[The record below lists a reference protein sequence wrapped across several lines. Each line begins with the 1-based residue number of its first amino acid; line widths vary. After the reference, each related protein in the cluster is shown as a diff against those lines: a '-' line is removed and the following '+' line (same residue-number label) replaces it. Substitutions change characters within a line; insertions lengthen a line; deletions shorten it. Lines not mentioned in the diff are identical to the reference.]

1 MKKILCVL
9 VLICTV
15 VAANANRFSNK
26 QQKEGLKE
34 LATARTL
41 FKQFE
46 QGDSVALDQAILH
59 AEKALQIGLAQPVMK
74 DTLLGNTC
82 LELFKLSMY
91 KGESIDD
98 VTRYCEMAINA
109 YEQELGRTDP
119 VTMGTKIVFP
129 FVLVGT
135 NPRLAFLLT
144 QQGFLDNEKAPEDQ
158 KIVNADDAISYLSIG
173 LEFLLGY
180 YYTFFRHALLSF
192 LYQGQQYYLVQ
203 FNDWKIGKP
212 FVGWF
217 DIFGNDDESD
227 DEEKENAETPGNIV
241 VLINPTTLEG
251 HRILPEDER
260 PSFEA
265 NIRVNQDDPRKL
277 ITNSDEC
284 SIRILDPEEYRRV
297 KNAYRDFLQNEN

>member
-119 VTMGTKIVFP
+119 VTMGTKIAFP
-129 FVLVGT
+129 FALIVI
-135 NPRLAFLLT
+135 NPRIAFSLI

-158 KIVNADDAISYLSIG
+158 KIVNIDEATSYLSMG
-173 LEFLLGY
+173 LEFMLSY
-180 YYTFFRHALLSF
+180 YKNFFCYALISF
-192 LYQGQQYYLVQ
+192 PYQGQQYYLAQ
-203 FNDWKIGKP
+203 LNDWKIGQP
-212 FVGWF
+212 LVGWF
-217 DIFGNDDESD
+217 DIFNNENESE
-227 DEEKENAETPGNIV
+227 DEENENSETPGNIV
-241 VLINPTTLEG
+241 VLINTTTLEG

-260 PSFEA
+260 PSFA
-265 NIRVNQDDPRKL
+265 TSVRVNKDDPRKL
-277 ITNSDEC
+277 ITDSDGC
-284 SIRILDPEEYRRV
+284 SIRILAPEEYRRV
-297 KNAYRDFLQNEN
+297 KTAYLDFLQHEN

>member
-15 VAANANRFSNK
+15 VAANASRFSNK

-41 FKQFE
+41 FKQII
-46 QGDSVALDQAILH
+46 QGDSTAIDPAILH

-74 DTLLGNTC
+74 DTLLGNAYIE
-82 LELFKLSMY
+82 LSMLSLFKVDFDKASN
-91 KGESIDD
+91 
-98 VTRYCEMAINA
+98 YCEMAINA

-119 VTMGTKIVFP
+119 ATMGTKIVFP
-129 FVLVGT
+129 FALIFI
-135 NPRLAFLLT
+135 NPRLAFSLI

-158 KIVNADDAISYLSIG
+158 KIVNIDDATSYLSMG
-173 LEFLLGY
+173 LEFMLSY
-180 YYTFFRHALLSF
+180 YKNLFRYALVSF
-192 LYQGQQYYLVQ
+192 PYQGQRYYLAQ
-203 FNDWKIGKP
+203 LNDWKIGQP
-212 FVGWF
+212 LVGWF

-227 DEEKENAETPGNIV
+227 DEEKENAETPGNTV
-241 VLINPTTLEG
+241 VVINTTTFEG

-297 KNAYRDFLQNEN
+297 KNAYRDFLQHEN